1 MSACGCATHLSRPGP
16 RGTAV
21 GSLPKGGE
29 QRHGSQILMTYLTY
43 LIDSHVMFHIV
54 SVICGSYALVFLVWW
69 WNFQLSQQKRFSV
82 VVLQFQFWC
91 KWKSRGSGRFWFKCK
106 LLSFCNV
113 LHWIFEVTIQC
124 KLQGRHECNQSAEV
138 LDNTWKLS
146 HTCVYRIA

>member
-82 VVLQFQFWC
+82 VVLQFQF
-91 KWKSRGSGRFWFKCK
+91 
-106 LLSFCNV
+106 
-113 LHWIFEVTIQC
+113 
-124 KLQGRHECNQSAEV
+124 
-138 LDNTWKLS
+138 
-146 HTCVYRIA
+146 